1 MARARRGL
9 GHAAFALLSAT
20 FVALAP
26 QGAAPIA
33 AQNQTVVIDTIY
45 VEGNRRLSDAIVQST
60 FGLQFGQTVNFR
72 DIQAAEKNLWSTG
85 HFADIEVYARGIQGQ
100 PVDLIL
106 RVEEQPIIRR
116 LEIEG
121 LDDVSLADIR
131 DTTGLLPG
139 AAYSPVAAG
148 EAIQFI
154 RDELAAE
161 GIPFARIEER
171 RDGVDDAEGQIDL
184 IFSVSAG
191 TRVSVAEV
199 DFAGNSGVSSD
210 DLVGAMRTKPEGFWW
225 FRSGG
230 FDQATYEEDL
240 GSRLADLYDSRGYLD
255 FRVLSDTVVID
266 PQSGKARIEIAVDE
280 GQRYR
285 VEDFTIEGNRLFPT
299 EELQAYFQE
308 EERGLLASLGFG
320 GDEASTR
327 YFDAVAFQEA
337 TGKVEEAYRN
347 NGYLYAQV
355 TPYMN
360 QHEAE
365 NGGEPSVS
373 LGWRITEGNPA
384 YVNRIE
390 IEGNDH
396 TYDRV
401 IRERVFLLPGDV
413 YSEGML
419 FQSYQQISALGFF
432 ESPMQ
437 PPSIVPTEN
446 GDVDI
451 TFHVAERQTGSVQF
465 GTAVGGGVG
474 VNGFL
479 GYDEPNLFG
488 QGKQGHLRWDF
499 GSQVNNLT
507 LSYTDPSIRNSR
519 VSGTASLFNSR
530 NRFFTFSSGRYKR
543 LGGSLRFGLPVPWDL
558 RTRVFFGYSV
568 ARTTYDQ
575 FDNADDLSLF
585 GLPDGVLSTAS
596 VGLTRSTLNH
606 PIFATQGS
614 QQSWNT
620 ELSGGLLGGAASF
633 SKHTFEGS
641 WYTPAGRFGD
651 GLGGIRF
658 TIGLKAKIGAVVG
671 DASNFPF
678 ERFFLGGVQ
687 FGEQLRG
694 YDETTITPGGYFPRE
709 NNLIQ
714 DVDRLGDAF
723 MSLSAEYAVRFNDNL
738 SLSFFYDAGNV
749 WQEVR
754 QIDPTRMLRGAGV
767 GAVIVT
773 PFGPLGL
780 DYAYGFDKT
789 TPGWQ
794 LHFKLGQ
801 GF

>member
-1 MARARRGL
+1 MAEPAYGQQ
-9 GHAAFALLSAT
+9 S
-20 FVALAP
+20 
-26 QGAAPIA
+26 
-33 AQNQTVVIDTIY
+33 QTVVIDTII

-60 FGLQFGQTVNFR
+60 FGIQFGQELSFR
-72 DIQAAEKNLWSTG
+72 DIQSAEKNLWSTG
-85 HFADIEVYARGIQGQ
+85 HFADIQVFARGVQGQ

-116 LEIEG
+116 LAVEG
-121 LDDVSLADIR
+121 FDDISLGDIR

-139 AAYSPVAAG
+139 AAYSPVASAK
-148 EAIQFI
+148 AIRFI

-171 RDGVDDAEGQIDL
+171 QNDVDDVEGQIDL
-184 IFSVSAG
+184 TFAVSSG

-199 DFAGNSGVSSD
+199 TFQGNTGVGSD
-210 DLVGAMRTKPEGFWW
+210 DLVGAMSTKPEGFWW

-230 FDQATYEEDL
+230 FDQATYEQDL
-240 GSRLADLYDSRGYLD
+240 GSRLADLYNSKGYLD
-255 FRVLSDTVVID
+255 FQVLSDTVLID
-266 PQSGKARIEIAVDE
+266 PVSGKARIEVAIDE

-285 VEDFTIEGNRLFPT
+285 VGDFTIDGNSLFPT
-299 EELQAYFQE
+299 EDLEAYFQE
-308 EERGLLASLGFG
+308 EEQGLLASLGFG
-320 GDEASTR
+320 GDEDQTR
-327 YFDAVAFQEA
+327 YFDAVAFQDA

-347 NGYLYAQV
+347 NGYLYVQISPFM
-355 TPYMN
+355 T
-360 QHEAE
+360 QHAAPE
-365 NGGEPSVS
+365 GGEPSVS
-373 LGWRITEGNPA
+373 IGWNINEGLPA

-401 IRERVFLLPGDV
+401 IRERIFLLPGDV

-419 FQSYQQISALGFF
+419 FQSYQQISGLGFF

-437 PPSIVPTEN
+437 PPSIVPNEN

-451 TFHVAERQTGSVQF
+451 TFHVSEQQTGSVQF

-507 LSYTDPSIRNSR
+507 ISYTDPSIRQSR
-519 VSGTASLFNSR
+519 VSGTASVFNSR
-530 NRFFTFSSGRYKR
+530 NRFFTFNAGRYKR
-543 LGGSLRFGLPVPWDL
+543 LGASLRFGLPIPWDL
-558 RTRVFFGYSV
+558 RTRAFFGYSV

-596 VGLTRSTLNH
+596 IGLTRSTLNH
-606 PIFATQGS
+606 PVFPTQGS
-614 QQSWNT
+614 QQALNT

-633 SKHTFEGS
+633 QKHTFEGS
-641 WYTPAGRFGD
+641 WYTPAGSFGD

-658 TIGLKAKIGAVVG
+658 TIGLRARLGAIIG
-671 DASNFPF
+671 DASGFPF
-678 ERFFLGGVQ
+678 ERFFVGGVQ

-694 YDETTITPGGYFPRE
+694 YDETTITPAGYFPRE
-709 NNLIQ
+709 NNAVQ

-723 MSLSAEYAVRFNDNL
+723 MSLTAEYAVRFNDNL
-738 SLSFFYDAGNV
+738 SLSMFYDAGNV
-749 WQEVR
+749 WQSVR
-754 QIDPTRMLRGAGV
+754 QVDPTRMLRGAGV
-767 GAVIVT
+767 GVVIVT